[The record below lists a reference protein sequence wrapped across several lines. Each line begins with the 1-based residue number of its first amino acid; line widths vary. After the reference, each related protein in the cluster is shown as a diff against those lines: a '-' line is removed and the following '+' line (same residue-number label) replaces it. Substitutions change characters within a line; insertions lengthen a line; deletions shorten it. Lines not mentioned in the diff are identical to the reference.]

1 MLVHNTPE
9 VKRMEQTNEK
19 QKSKKAKTRTIDIA
33 YIGLFAALIT
43 ASAQIAIPMTVSFT
57 LQTFAICLA
66 AGLLGWKRSTLS
78 VIIYIIIGMMG
89 LPVFTGFKSGV
100 AAVAGPT
107 GGFIVGFIFTALISG
122 LLIDKFGHKLWQM
135 IIFMAVGVIACYV
148 FGTVWFIIAYKA
160 TIASALATCVVPFLL
175 PDAVKVVLAAVLANR
190 LRRFVK

>member
-19 QKSKKAKTRTIDIA
+19 QKSKKAKIRTIDIA

-160 TIASALATCVVPFLL
+160 TIASALATCVVPFLI

>member
-1 MLVHNTPE
+1 
-9 VKRMEQTNEK
+9 MEQTNEK

-66 AGLLGWKRSTLS
+66 AGLLGWKRGTLS
-78 VIIYIIIGMMG
+78 VVVYIIIGMIG
-89 LPVFTGFKSGV
+89 LPVFTGFKSGI

-122 LLIDKFGHKLWQM
+122 LLIDKLGRKLWQM
-135 IIFMAVGVIACYV
+135 IIFMAVGVIACYA
-148 FGTVWFIIAYKA
+148 FGTIWFIIAYKA
-160 TIASALATCVVPFLL
+160 TIASALTTCVVPFLL
-175 PDAVKVVLAAVLANR
+175 PDAVKVVLAAVLSNR

>member
-1 MLVHNTPE
+1 
-9 VKRMEQTNEK
+9 MEQTNEK
-19 QKSKKAKTRTIDIA
+19 QKSKKAKIRTIDIA

-160 TIASALATCVVPFLL
+160 TIASALATCVVPFLI